1 LCLDIVPR
9 TSHDGRMTPVL
20 EETINDPWGS
30 YIQRWMTTP
39 PAVDQTYRVVE
50 QTWARDHTLRVIHS
64 WVPVGDP

>member
-1 LCLDIVPR
+1 
-9 TSHDGRMTPVL
+9 MTPVL